1 MQVLEWMTQADRL
14 RARREPFALVTVLR
28 VVPPTSARP
37 GDKAVVTS
45 DGQIYGWIGG
55 GCAQPA
61 VIKTVR
67 QALRDGQ
74 PRQIRIVPRSDE
86 PTLVSPDITEF
97 SMACHSGGTL
107 ELFVEPMLPSARLL
121 VIGDSPVA
129 RALCGLAPQVGF
141 EVTLLAFGAQ
151 REDFPAAHHVW
162 AEDAPETVREAWG
175 QGGFVVVATQGRRDL
190 PGLLAALRVEPEHVW
205 FVASARKA
213 AALKAELLDRGCLAS
228 QVDQIEAPA
237 GERIGAQ
244 TPEEVALAVLAS
256 VVSSRRRGRTSQKA
270 CQPRSITETVA

>member
-1 MQVLEWMTQADRL
+1 MHVMEWMTQAERL

-28 VVPPTSARP
+28 VVAPTSARP

-45 DGQIYGWIGG
+45 EGQIYGWIGG

-74 PRQIRIVPRSDE
+74 PRHIRILPRADE
-86 PTLVSPDITEF
+86 PTVVTPGITEF
-97 SMACHSGGTL
+97 GMACHSGGTL
-107 ELFVEPMLPSARLL
+107 ELFIEPMLPSARLL

-129 RALCGLAPQVGF
+129 RSLCALAPHVGF

-151 REDFPAAHHVW
+151 REDFPTAHHVW
-162 AEDAPETVREAWG
+162 SDDAPESVHEAWG
-175 QGGFVVVATQGRRDL
+175 RGDFVVVATQGRRDL
-190 PGLLAALRVEPEHVW
+190 PGLLAALRVEPEHLW
-205 FVASARKA
+205 FVASARKG
-213 AALKAELLDRGCLAS
+213 AALKAELLERGCDPS
-228 QVDQIEAPA
+228 QVDRIEAPA

-256 VVSSRRRGRTSQKA
+256 VVSSRRRGRPAPIPCPSATL
-270 CQPRSITETVA
+270 TEPVT

>member
-1 MQVLEWMTQADRL
+1 
-14 RARREPFALVTVLR
+14 
-28 VVPPTSARP
+28 
-37 GDKAVVTS
+37 
-45 DGQIYGWIGG
+45 
-55 GCAQPA
+55 
-61 VIKTVR
+61 
-67 QALRDGQ
+67 
-74 PRQIRIVPRSDE
+74 
-86 PTLVSPDITEF
+86 
-97 SMACHSGGTL
+97 MACHSGGTL